1 MKKRKILFH
10 INSLGK
16 GGAER
21 VLTVLARY
29 FAQEGHEVTI
39 VTLWRAENE
48 YEIPAQVKRMNLA
61 ETASSDKCVNF
72 DETMNSRKNL
82 GERLV
87 LAGRRFTD
95 LRGLIKKEKP
105 DIVISFCMKANFRS
119 ALGMIGIKIPLLISV
134 RSDPQID
141 YAPHKM
147 LTKWME
153 RKAAGCVFQTKDAR
167 DFFGKRLRE
176 KSRIIWNPIDEKYL
190 PENRKKGVSGQNDEI
205 EGRRGSRNEGKIF
218 IVTVGRITFEKNQ
231 LMLLK
236 AFNKIKDRFPSARVR
251 IYGEGI
257 GGDAW
262 KEMDDYIHRNKIA
275 ERVEFMGQSG
285 SLEKEIGDAS
295 LFVLPSNYEGMSNA
309 LMEAMVMG
317 LPVIATDCPCGGCA
331 TLIEDGISGF
341 LVPTGDEEKLAE
353 VMEQVLADDELAK
366 KLAENAARLA
376 EKVTPL
382 KIYEEWKGYA
392 EELIESQESG
402 A

>member
-1 MKKRKILFH
+1 MKNRKILFH

-29 FAQEGHEVTI
+29 FAQDGYEVGI
-39 VTLWRAENE
+39 ATLWRAENE
-48 YEIPAQVKRMNLA
+48 YEVPAGVKR
-61 ETASSDKCVNF
+61 V
-72 DETMNSRKNL
+72 NL
-82 GERLV
+82 GDEKASGGRLA
-87 LAGRRFTD
+87 LAVRRFTG
-95 LRGLIKKEKP
+95 LRELIKKENP

-119 ALGMIGIKIPLLISV
+119 VFSMLGMRIPLLVSV

-141 YAPHKM
+141 YAPHKL

-153 RKAAGCVFQTKDAR
+153 RKASGCVFQTKDAQA
-167 DFFGKRLRE
+167 FFGERLRK

-190 PENRKKGVSGQNDEI
+190 PDNRESVYSQEKDGENVRGVPAGGSA
-205 EGRRGSRNEGKIF
+205 GRQEKDGGAEDIC
-218 IVTVGRITFEKNQ
+218 IITVGRITFEKNQ

-236 AFNKIKDRFPSARVR
+236 AFDRIKDKFSSARVR

-262 KEMDDYIHRNKIA
+262 KEMDAYIRQKEIVH
-275 ERVEFMGQSG
+275 RVEFMGPSS
-285 SLEKEIGDAS
+285 SLEKEIGNAA

-331 TLIEDGISGF
+331 TLIEEGVSGF
-341 LVPTGDEEKLAE
+341 LVPTGDDEALAE
-353 VMEQVLADDELAK
+353 AMERVLSDETLAR
-366 KLAENAARLA
+366 KLAENAGRLA
-376 EKVTPL
+376 EKVKPL
-382 KIYEEWKGYA
+382 KIYEEWRSYA
-392 EELIESQESG
+392 EELAG
-402 A
+402 N